1 MKDALKRIKVL
12 AMDVDGVLT
21 DGRIIVDAHGVESKF
36 FDVQDGFGI
45 VFAQKCGL
53 KTVII
58 SARQSGVVAHR
69 AEDLKIDKVF
79 VGVYPKITAFE
90 QMIKE
95 FNVAADE
102 VCFIGDDVA
111 DLVVMKRSGFAVA
124 VANAVS
130 EVKQIAHYVTKKKG
144 GRGAVREAVELIL
157 KAQGQWEPKLY
168 EH

>member
-1 MKDALKRIKVL
+1 MKSALAKIKVL
-12 AMDVDGVLT
+12 ALDVDGVLT
-21 DGRIIVDAHGVESKF
+21 DGRIIVDDQGKESKF

-45 VFAQKCGL
+45 VFARQCGL

-58 SARQSGVVAHR
+58 SARQSAVVAHR

-79 VGVYPKITAFE
+79 VGVYPKINAFE

-95 FNVAADE
+95 FGVEAYE
-102 VCFIGDDVA
+102 VCFVGDDVA
-111 DLVVMKRSGFAVA
+111 DLVVMKRSGVAIA
-124 VANAVS
+124 VANAVA
-130 EVKQIAHYVTKKKG
+130 EVKQVAHYVTKKKG

-157 KAQGQWEPKLY
+157 KAQGKWEPKLY